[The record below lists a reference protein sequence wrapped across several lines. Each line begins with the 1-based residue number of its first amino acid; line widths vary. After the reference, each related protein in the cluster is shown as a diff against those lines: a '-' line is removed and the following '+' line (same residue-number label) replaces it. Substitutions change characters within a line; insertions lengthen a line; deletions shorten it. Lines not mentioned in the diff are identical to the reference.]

1 MIKRIIADLQLD
13 DAKFKPR
20 AVAGFINGCKDE
32 GQRPRHLQTGRD
44 YYNDMLIRLYE
55 EYDARCGAQNLVDF
69 GELLLRT
76 FETFKSKSELL
87 EHYQARF
94 RHLLIDEFQ
103 DTNTIQYAWIRL
115 LAGPDTHVMAVGD
128 DDQSIYAW
136 RGARIENIH
145 RYESDFCPVT
155 TIRLEQNYRSTD
167 VILRA
172 ANAVIAN
179 NTGRLG
185 KELWT
190 DQGAGTPIQ
199 LYAAFNEQDEA
210 RFVANRI
217 SQHVDQA
224 VCTENKQSCTG
235 VMRNLVS
242 LKTRYFVPV
251 FPIGYTAAN
260 DSMSGLKLRMPLCI
274 CVSFRTG
281 SMIQPRTYY

>member
-1 MIKRIIADLQLD
+1 
-13 DAKFKPR
+13 
-20 AVAGFINGCKDE
+20 
-32 GQRPRHLQTGRD
+32 
-44 YYNDMLIRLYE
+44 
-55 EYDARCGAQNLVDF
+55 
-69 GELLLRT
+69 
-76 FETFKSKSELL
+76 
-87 EHYQARF
+87 
-94 RHLLIDEFQ
+94 
-103 DTNTIQYAWIRL
+103 
-115 LAGPDTHVMAVGD
+115 MAVGD

-145 RYESDFCPVT
+145 RYESDFAPVT

-190 DQGAGTPIQ
+190 DQRGAWFPIQ

-217 SQHVDQA
+217 SQHVDQGGLY
-224 VCTENKQSCTG
+224 ENKQFCTG

-242 LKTRYFVPV
+242 LKTRYYVPV

-274 CVSFRTG
+274 
-281 SMIQPRTYY
+281 